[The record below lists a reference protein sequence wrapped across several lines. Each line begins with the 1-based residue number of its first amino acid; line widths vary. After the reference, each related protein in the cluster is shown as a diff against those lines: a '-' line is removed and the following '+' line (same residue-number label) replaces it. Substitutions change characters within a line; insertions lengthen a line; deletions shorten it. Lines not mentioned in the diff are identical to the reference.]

1 MVRASQNGDDA
12 KPFHAIL
19 YSMLK
24 LENYDTK
31 DSLLSVI

>member
-1 MVRASQNGDDA
+1 MGMMPNHFM
-12 KPFHAIL
+12 PFFIL